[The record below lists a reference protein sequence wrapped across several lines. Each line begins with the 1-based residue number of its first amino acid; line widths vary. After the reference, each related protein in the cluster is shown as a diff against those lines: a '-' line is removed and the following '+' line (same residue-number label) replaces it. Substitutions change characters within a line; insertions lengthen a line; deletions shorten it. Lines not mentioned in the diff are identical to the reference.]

1 MARVPLQTTPSV
13 QVQAGSAPLIGSSG
27 GVQALQGDMGAE
39 IKRQGAQA
47 SAAGKRTTILAN
59 KLQEDLDDAK
69 SKEMYNQ
76 FATELEGVALGYL
89 SKKGSQAV
97 SPKPDSSFVNET
109 GKELTP
115 YDLSVAALNQ
125 SRDSY
130 TEKLTNDRQKYMFI
144 TMANTSIRS
153 TASTLTRHSITEQR
167 AYNLAEQAA
176 FVDVKANQAA
186 LYAQDWSDPAGE
198 YALNSKA
205 AIAAG
210 QEYADSKGWVDTEEE
225 INGVITKVPSYQRAK
240 YLAAVNDT
248 MSSNVLNRFI
258 AEDDFFQ
265 GAAFL
270 QTAMANGTISTGIAS
285 QYMETIELGYN
296 NQTGDKLGDNIINS
310 YGLGNTQSA
319 NADFLESGV
328 KDLSVE
334 ANRNAFENASEV
346 VMSFGSA
353 YVFSDGTAPVVNGV
367 SAQVGGGNV
376 MSQNVEETTA
386 VMEKLWPQMLDGAI
400 GGDEKP
406 MWLLLASATGSKFA
420 NQVAKERHVQMQGM
434 DNQSYLEAFKRA
446 RSNGVGL
453 PNVSEA
459 RLDELEN
466 TLTLMDSRRAKPI
479 EVKKSQDYTTK
490 GIPNLEDLLRVARQN
505 VTDPDQLKRAETR
518 IKLWHSET
526 SSRSIN
532 AYNDLLSGLY
542 DQVYADPN
550 AYSKIPATTLNK
562 LNPKDRSALQEG
574 NSRTDDVDTEIKLIN
589 DPSQTL
595 PENIQ
600 QYRGKLS
607 ESTYQS
613 YLKSGRA
620 LKASMTDDAN
630 STNALVGATGDS
642 DLLKKTLADY
652 GFDKMF
658 TSTNDGPKLDYI
670 QINNAWKA
678 EIDRVQTKLGNEKIS
693 RTEKQKILNTI
704 LNNKVLIDNLGFDY
718 LFGDEIPLASV
729 DQGKQTDNAYVMAK
743 GERLYLKDVAMKP
756 ITAALQQQGLE
767 VSIENIVKYH
777 FQGIAKAKKETAAG
791 DANDG

>member
-13 QVQAGSAPLIGSSG
+13 QIQAGSAPTIGSSG
-27 GVQALQGDMGAE
+27 GVQAFQGDAGAE
-39 IKRQGAQA
+39 ITKQGTQA
-47 SAAGKRTTILAN
+47 LAAGKRAVILAN

-76 FATELEGVALGYL
+76 FATELEGVAIDYL
-89 SKKGSQAV
+89 SKKGSAAV

-115 YDLSVAALNQ
+115 YDLSIAALGQ
-125 SRDSY
+125 FRDKY
-130 TEKLTNDRQKYMFI
+130 TDQLTNDRQKYMFQ

-167 AYNLAEQAA
+167 SYSLAEAAA

-186 LYAQDWSDPAGE
+186 LYSSDWADPTGE
-198 YALNSKA
+198 YALNSAAAIKA
-205 AIAAG
+205 A
-210 QEYADSKGWVDTEEE
+210 QDYADSKGWVDTVEK
-225 INGVITKVPSYQRAK
+225 IRGVETTVPSFQRQK

-248 MSSNVLNRFI
+248 MASNVLNRFI

-270 QTAMANGTISTGIAS
+270 QTAMANGTISNGIAS

-296 NQTGDKLGDNIINS
+296 NQTGDQLGDNIINS
-310 YGLGNTQSA
+310 YGLGNTQAA

-328 KDLSVE
+328 TDLSVQ

-367 SAQVGGGNV
+367 SAQVGGGAV
-376 MSQNVEETTA
+376 MSQDIEETTA
-386 VMEKLWPQMLDGAI
+386 VMEKLWPQMMDGAI

-406 MWLLLASATGSKFA
+406 MWLLMASAAGPEFA
-420 NQVAKERHVQMQGM
+420 NKIAKERHVQMQGM
-434 DNQSYLEAFKRA
+434 DNQSYLEAFKRLR
-446 RSNGVGL
+446 RSEKGL

-459 RLDELEN
+459 RLDELEGS
-466 TLTLMDSRRAKPI
+466 LTLLDSRRAKPI

-505 VTDPDQLKRAETR
+505 ISEPDQLKRAEAR
-518 IKLWHSET
+518 IKLWHTET
-526 SSRSIN
+526 TARSVN

-542 DQVYADPN
+542 DKVYADPG
-550 AYSKIPATTLNK
+550 AYSKISATTLNK
-562 LNPKDRSALQEG
+562 LDPKDRSALQEG
-574 NSRTDDVDTEIKLIN
+574 NSRTDDVDTEIKLIT
-589 DPSQTL
+589 DPTQTL
-595 PENIQ
+595 PENIT

-613 YLKSGRA
+613 YLKAGET
-620 LKASMTDDAN
+620 LKQSLADDA
-630 STNALVGATGDS
+630 SGTNALVGATGDT
-642 DLLKKTLADY
+642 DQLKTTLSNY
-652 GFDKMF
+652 GYEDMF
-658 TSTNDGPKLDYI
+658 QKDNDANKLDFI

-678 EIDRVQTKLGNEKIS
+678 QIDQQQRDKGNVKLN
-693 RTEKQKILNTI
+693 RTEKQKILNDI
-704 LNNKVLIDNLGFDY
+704 LNNVVL
-718 LFGDEIPLASV
+718 
-729 DQGKQTDNAYVMAK
+729 
-743 GERLYLKDVAMKP
+743 R
-756 ITAALQQQGLE
+756 
-767 VSIENIVKYH
+767 
-777 FQGIAKAKKETAAG
+777 G
-791 DANDG
+791 DAGPDSLVGGTTIPAATIDTDEMDEVFVYVDDKIVYLSDIGDREQIIKALRQNNQPVTEQNIANLYVRGQR